1 MASDEDI
8 ISLKNVCDQKLREV
22 YEKQFK
28 LSSDYK
34 QLEKELM
41 DNMIEY
47 FVFRQ
52 GEMIVDEDEDWIIH

>member
-52 GEMIVDEDEDWIIH
+52 GEMIVDEDEDWLIH